1 MSLSCF
7 ILLLHNALEQTLL
20 MPCSFP
26 AFPNVH
32 FAQVQS
38 GCAAEGETPSARE
51 NKDIA
56 NVLYAL
62 SGRQV
67 PGVGKARA
75 VAKHILVL
83 RPGTAL
89 CNDVM
94 PQLRSA
100 LSKAYEASLSKTGG
114 ITLEMG
120 VQQSHEKWAIT
131 M

>member
-7 ILLLHNALEQTLL
+7 VQLPHNALEQTLL
-20 MPCSFP
+20 MSCSFP

-38 GCAAEGETPSARE
+38 GCAAESEAPSARE

-56 NVLYAL
+56 HVLYAL
-62 SGRQV
+62 SGRQE
-67 PGVGKARA
+67 PGGEKARA
-75 VAKHILVL
+75 LAKHILVL

-100 LSKAYEASLSKTGG
+100 LTKAYEASLSKNIRT
-114 ITLEMG
+114 TLEME
-120 VQQSHEKWAIT
+120 VQQSHEKWAIA